1 MKKLKS
7 LLKKTEEIL
16 TKKRKVNQNEGSKF
30 SDINGKNENDYFC
43 CPKCK
48 ERILISLDP
57 LNYSLSYICE
67 NKHEET
73 KIDYNFFY
81 SNNYIYS
88 NSSIFCQQCN
98 KEKLNKNKFI
108 SCSKCNM
115 KICNTCIIK
124 HRNLNKHNNYNIIYN
139 SIKKCSK
146 HDNDITHFCKTCH
159 KNLCLSCVQ
168 KIEENNDHLN
178 HDIVKFSD
186 LIPNENDIK
195 DNQIKLEQKIKKNN
209 DIIDKLKK
217 WKEEMCSLID
227 EIINKLIKE
236 KLIYQMLIKNFNN
249 KLFDYINYKNYQM
262 ALEKIDIMNEDLQ
275 KFEKSKMFIKQ
286 TNAINDFLFGKYN
299 NYRDNDSDIDENN
312 INNEVKIIN
321 KKTINKYEIK
331 KEIYFN
337 IINNENKEENK
348 NNKYEDIESNIIKV
362 LKKDEAFLYNNNS
375 IYSYSLND
383 KNISKL
389 YDNLNEENEKNETNN
404 NLYKIIN
411 ALKINLI
418 DKVGI
423 CNLLIWKIDENMEK
437 DKIINLLRNEPIKK
451 INKFNFIEIGPN
463 NNFNIPKKIIN
474 HNNLKNG
481 ENKIIIE
488 SSGNILNSDE
498 NILINSDL
506 NNKNNK
512 DIINN
517 EQNKEKSNIL
527 RILNGSNTN
536 FINEESQEMIQ
547 PQEEY
552 VYVSKTGSKYHGRP
566 QCGRMKSST
575 KMTLSRAKSLGLGPC
590 MKCY

>member
-1 MKKLKS
+1 
-7 LLKKTEEIL
+7 
-16 TKKRKVNQNEGSKF
+16 
-30 SDINGKNENDYFC
+30 
-43 CPKCK
+43 
-48 ERILISLDP
+48 
-57 LNYSLSYICE
+57 
-67 NKHEET
+67 
-73 KIDYNFFY
+73 
-81 SNNYIYS
+81 
-88 NSSIFCQQCN
+88 
-98 KEKLNKNKFI
+98 
-108 SCSKCNM
+108 
-115 KICNTCIIK
+115 
-124 HRNLNKHNNYNIIYN
+124 
-139 SIKKCSK
+139 
-146 HDNDITHFCKTCH
+146 
-159 KNLCLSCVQ
+159 
-168 KIEENNDHLN
+168 
-178 HDIVKFSD
+178 
-186 LIPNENDIK
+186 
-195 DNQIKLEQKIKKNN
+195 
-209 DIIDKLKK
+209 
-217 WKEEMCSLID
+217 MCSLID

-286 TNAINDFLFGKYN
+286 TNAINDFLFGKYI

-348 NNKYEDIESNIIKV
+348 NNKYEDIESSIIKI

-383 KNISKL
+383 KKISKL
-389 YDNLNEENEKNETNN
+389 YDNLNEDNEKNEINN

-411 ALKINLI
+411 VLKINLI

-451 INKFNFIEIGPN
+451 INKFNLIEIGPN

-517 EQNKEKSNIL
+517 EQNKEKSSIL

>member
-1 MKKLKS
+1 
-7 LLKKTEEIL
+7 
-16 TKKRKVNQNEGSKF
+16 
-30 SDINGKNENDYFC
+30 
-43 CPKCK
+43 
-48 ERILISLDP
+48 
-57 LNYSLSYICE
+57 
-67 NKHEET
+67 
-73 KIDYNFFY
+73 
-81 SNNYIYS
+81 
-88 NSSIFCQQCN
+88 
-98 KEKLNKNKFI
+98 
-108 SCSKCNM
+108 M

-168 KIEENNDHLN
+168 KIEENNEHLN
-178 HDIVKFSD
+178 HEIVKFSD

-195 DNQIKLEQKIKKNN
+195 DNEIKLEQKIKKNN

-286 TNAINDFLFGKYN
+286 TNAINDFLFGKYI

-375 IYSYSLND
+375 IYSYSLDD

-451 INKFNFIEIGPN
+451 INKFNLIEIGPN

-517 EQNKEKSNIL
+517 EQNKEKSSIL

>member
-1 MKKLKS
+1 MKS
-7 LLKKTEEIL
+7 LLKKTQDIFSKKKKLNNENKISL
-16 TKKRKVNQNEGSKF
+16 TKNNFF
-30 SDINGKNENDYFC
+30 S
-43 CPKCK
+43 CPKCD
-48 ERILISLDP
+48 ERILIT
-57 LNYSLSYICE
+57 LNPINFSLSYNCL
-67 NKHEET
+67 NNHEERNL
-73 KIDYNFFY
+73 DYNIFY
-81 SNNYIYS
+81 QNRYING
-88 NSSIFCQQCN
+88 NSIKLCQQC
-98 KEKLNKNKFI
+98 KREKLNINKI
-108 SCSKCNM
+108 IYCTICNM
-115 KICNTCIIK
+115 KLCSACI
-124 HRNLNKHNNYNIIYN
+124 LNHKKDYKHNNFSLMYNF
-139 SIKKCSK
+139 IKKCAK
-146 HDNDITHFCKTCH
+146 HDIDFSAFCKNCK
-159 KNLCLSCVQ
+159 KNLCSLCI
-168 KIEENNDHLN
+168 KKNEEENEHFN
-178 HDIVKFSD
+178 HDIINFSD
-186 LIPNENDIK
+186 LIPGENEIK
-195 DNQIKLEQKIKKNN
+195 NNEIVFRQKIEKNN
-209 DIIDKLKK
+209 SIIDKLKK

-286 TNAINDFLFGKYN
+286 TNAINDFLFGKYI

-348 NNKYEDIESNIIKV
+348 NNKYEDIESSIIKI

-383 KNISKL
+383 KKISKL
-389 YDNLNEENEKNETNN
+389 YDNLNEDNEKNEINN

-423 CNLLIWKIDENMEK
+423 CNLLIWKIGENMEK

-517 EQNKEKSNIL
+517 EQNKEKSSIL